1 MGAEVAS
8 DRGEMAWV
16 VWEVDVFGGGIDE
29 GPQRVIGE
37 VSMGVDWE
45 VKGVLGMERG
55 GGRGLGGVEFKGDF
69 WM

>member
-1 MGAEVAS
+1 MVGAEVAS

-37 VSMGVDWE
+37 VSMGVD
-45 VKGVLGMERG
+45 
-55 GGRGLGGVEFKGDF
+55 
-69 WM
+69 